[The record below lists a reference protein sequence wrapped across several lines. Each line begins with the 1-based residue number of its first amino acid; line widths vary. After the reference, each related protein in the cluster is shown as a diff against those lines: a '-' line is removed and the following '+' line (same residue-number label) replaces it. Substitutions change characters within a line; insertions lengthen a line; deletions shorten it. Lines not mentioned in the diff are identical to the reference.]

1 MITAVIAI
9 AAGISAP
16 LAASSEAQLKTA
28 ASRVVLAVVTDA
40 QDRPLVDLGPD
51 DFAIA
56 ENGSEREIVS
66 VYVADYPVVV
76 LLDEGTTATK
86 DVQAIRSAVVR
97 FISRLGPRAVAIS
110 TLSNPPAIVASFED
124 DRAAALARL
133 EGAASNP
140 TAMLAPLEAV
150 SNAVHLIGETG
161 APFSAIVVVSA
172 RPIDTSQPA
181 APGLSQ
187 TIFESGA
194 FVSVVVRRRPNGLQ
208 RRCAPDGPT
217 GSAPR
222 SFGPDAWAVHHGVFR
237 GIVLG
242 GARPARRS
250 ALDRDDDPVSDSVR
264 GSEHGR
270 CTRRRKSSG
279 GPGQRVGRVEIGKGK
294 CSMRNAKR

>member
-1 MITAVIAI
+1 M
-9 AAGISAP
+9 
-16 LAASSEAQLKTA
+16 
-28 ASRVVLAVVTDA
+28 
-40 QDRPLVDLGPD
+40 
-51 DFAIA
+51 
-56 ENGSEREIVS
+56 
-66 VYVADYPVVV
+66 VV

-133 EGAASNP
+133 EGAAVNP

-194 FVSVVVRRRPNGLQ
+194 FVSVVVRR
-208 RRCAPDGPT
+208 APETAPGR
-217 GSAPR
+217 GSSGRADQDLLR
-222 SFGPDAWAVHHGVFR
+222 DLSDQTHGQYITVFSAASYAV
-237 GIVLG
+237 
-242 GARPARRS
+242 
-250 ALDRDDDPVSDSVR
+250 ALDRLADRLATEMMIQYLIPSGAPSTADVRVGVKAPGARVR
-264 GSEHGR
+264 GLGAS
-270 CTRRRKSSG
+270 K
-279 GPGQRVGRVEIGKGK
+279 
-294 CSMRNAKR
+294 

>member
-1 MITAVIAI
+1 VITAVLAI

-16 LAASSEAQLKTA
+16 VAASSEAQLKTA

-133 EGAASNP
+133 EGAAVNP
-140 TAMLAPLEAV
+140 TALLAPLEAV

-194 FVSVVVRRRPNGLQ
+194 FVNVVVRR
-208 RRCAPDGPT
+208 APETAPSGR
-217 GSAPR
+217 GSSGRADQDLLR
-222 SFGPDAWAVHHGVFR
+222 DLSDQTHGQYITVFSAASYS
-237 GIVLG
+237 V
-242 GARPARRS
+242 
-250 ALDRDDDPVSDSVR
+250 ALDRLADRLATEMMIQYLIPSGAPSTADVRVGVKAPGARVR
-264 GSEHGR
+264 GLGVS
-270 CTRRRKSSG
+270 K
-279 GPGQRVGRVEIGKGK
+279 
-294 CSMRNAKR
+294 

>member
-1 MITAVIAI
+1 VIAVVIAI
-9 AAGISAP
+9 AAGLSAP

-28 ASRVVLAVVTDA
+28 ASRVVLAAVTDA

-51 DFAIA
+51 DLAIA

-66 VYVADYPVVV
+66 VYIADYPVVV
-76 LLDEGTTATK
+76 LLDEGATATS
-86 DVQAIRSAVVR
+86 DLQAIRSAVVR

-133 EGAASNP
+133 EKAANNP
-140 TAMLAPLEAV
+140 TAMLAPIEAI

-194 FVSVVVRRRPNGLQ
+194 FVSVVVRRAPEAATGGSGYSGRPGQDLLRDLSDQ
-208 RRCAPDGPT
+208 THGQYIT
-217 GSAPR
+217 VFSAA
-222 SFGPDAWAVHHGVFR
+222 SYSV
-237 GIVLG
+237 
-242 GARPARRS
+242 
-250 ALDRDDDPVSDSVR
+250 ALDRLADRLATEMMIQYLIPSGAPGTADVRVGVKTPGTRVR
-264 GSEHGR
+264 GLGVS
-270 CTRRRKSSG
+270 K
-279 GPGQRVGRVEIGKGK
+279 
-294 CSMRNAKR
+294 

>member
-1 MITAVIAI
+1 VITAVLAI

-40 QDRPLVDLGPD
+40 QDRPLADLGPD

-133 EGAASNP
+133 EGAAVNP

-194 FVSVVVRRRPNGLQ
+194 FVSVVVRR
-208 RRCAPDGPT
+208 APETAPGGR
-217 GSAPR
+217 GSGRADQDLLR
-222 SFGPDAWAVHHGVFR
+222 DLSDQTHGQYITVFSAASYS
-237 GIVLG
+237 V
-242 GARPARRS
+242 
-250 ALDRDDDPVSDSVR
+250 ALDRLADRLATEMMIQYLIPPGAPSTADVRVGVKAPGARVR
-264 GSEHGR
+264 GLGVS
-270 CTRRRKSSG
+270 K
-279 GPGQRVGRVEIGKGK
+279 
-294 CSMRNAKR
+294 

>member
-1 MITAVIAI
+1 MIAAVIAI
-9 AAGISAP
+9 AAAVSAP

-28 ASRVVLAVVTDA
+28 SSRVVLAVVTDT

-51 DFAIA
+51 DFAIG

-76 LLDEGTTATK
+76 LLDEGTAGTT

-133 EGAASNP
+133 EGAAVNP
-140 TAMLAPLEAV
+140 AAMLAPLEAV
-150 SNAVHLIGETG
+150 ANAVHLIGETG

-194 FVSVVVRRRPNGLQ
+194 FVSVVVRR
-208 RRCAPDGPT
+208 APETVPSGR
-217 GSAPR
+217 GSSGRADQDLLR
-222 SFGPDAWAVHHGVFR
+222 DLSDQTHGQYITVFSAASYS
-237 GIVLG
+237 V
-242 GARPARRS
+242 
-250 ALDRDDDPVSDSVR
+250 ALDRLADRLATEMMIQYLIPSEAPSTADVRVGVKAPRARVR
-264 GSEHGR
+264 GLGVS
-270 CTRRRKSSG
+270 K
-279 GPGQRVGRVEIGKGK
+279 
-294 CSMRNAKR
+294 

>member
-1 MITAVIAI
+1 VITAVLAI

-40 QDRPLVDLGPD
+40 QDRPLADLGPD

-66 VYVADYPVVV
+66 VYIADYPVVV

-133 EGAASNP
+133 EGAAVNP

-194 FVSVVVRRRPNGLQ
+194 FVSVVVRR
-208 RRCAPDGPT
+208 APETAPGR
-217 GSAPR
+217 GSSGRADQDLLR
-222 SFGPDAWAVHHGVFR
+222 DLSDQTHGQYITVFSAASYS
-237 GIVLG
+237 V
-242 GARPARRS
+242 
-250 ALDRDDDPVSDSVR
+250 ALDRLADRLATEMMIQYLIPSGAPGTADVRVGVKTPGARVR
-264 GSEHGR
+264 GLGVS
-270 CTRRRKSSG
+270 K
-279 GPGQRVGRVEIGKGK
+279 
-294 CSMRNAKR
+294 